1 MTHVIDNRGVRMTV
15 DGVTGVVEQSLEY
28 LPSGYVCHSE
38 NYGRQPFRFC
48 GKELLTMHG
57 WDMYDSFA
65 RYQYARLPRFSTM
78 DPLAEWDYAT
88 SPYAY
93 CQNDFV
99 NLVDPWGLD
108 GWPGRMN
115 YIEEAVV
122 WGYRRGTIAGDIY
135 GAEIGASIGMW
146 FDGVGAVPGAII
158 GGIIGGIVGGLAGE
172 TVGGMAS
179 DVLFN

>member
-15 DGVTGVVEQSLEY
+15 DGVTGDVEQSLGY

-65 RYQYARLPRFSTM
+65 RFQHDYLPRFTQM

-99 NLVDPWGLD
+99 NLVDPWGLVSE
-108 GWPGRMN
+108 
-115 YIEEAVV
+115 IF
-122 WGYRRGTIAGDIY
+122 WGDYFYDWVQ
-135 GAEIGASIGMW
+135 ES
-146 FDGVGAVPGAII
+146 
-158 GGIIGGIVGGLAGE
+158 LE
-172 TVGGMAS
+172 
-179 DVLFN
+179 